1 MRERAYAA
9 WVEPIARTLAEDNRE
24 LLGFV
29 RAQPREFWDR
39 QSVAE
44 GWTNRDI
51 LAHVGGGN
59 DQLVQIVLR
68 AVISHKPLGPETFDI
83 DTDAANAHGVEE
95 RRSWPLERVIA
106 EIEEGEEET
115 QYLLSQLSDT
125 DRDVRGGSPMTLG
138 DFLRIVQKERH
149 DHLHLQQ
156 LRASR

>member
-1 MRERAYAA
+1 VQRNFAA

-24 LLGFV
+24 LMEFA
-29 RAQPREFWDR
+29 RAQQSEFWER
-39 QSVAE
+39 PSVVE
-44 GWTNRDI
+44 GWANRDI

-95 RRSWPLERVIA
+95 RRAWPIERVIA

-115 QYLLSQLSDT
+115 QYLLSQLTDA
-125 DRDVRGGSPMTLG
+125 DRDARAGSPATLG
-138 DFLRIVQKERH
+138 DFLRVVHEERH
-149 DHLHLQQ
+149 DHLHLEQ